1 MSKFDELK
9 KLDELLK
16 DGAITQK
23 EFDQQKEKL
32 LGTKTSSMKLKDI
45 SSMKLKDLILKP
57 SKWFLGLDKKLKL
70 YCFYVS
76 SVILQKL

>member
-16 DGAITQK
+16 EGAITQK

-32 LGTKTSSMKLKDI
+32 LGTKSS
-45 SSMKLKDLILKP
+45 SVKLKDLILKP
-57 SKWFLGLDKKLKL
+57 SKWFLNWFLGLDKK
-70 YCFYVS
+70 
-76 SVILQKL
+76 